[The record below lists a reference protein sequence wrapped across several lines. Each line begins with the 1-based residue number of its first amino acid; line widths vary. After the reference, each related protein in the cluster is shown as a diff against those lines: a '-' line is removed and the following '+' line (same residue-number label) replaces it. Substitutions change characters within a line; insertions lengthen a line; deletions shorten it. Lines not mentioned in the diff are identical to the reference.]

1 MGDMG
6 EAGRWC
12 TRRTRRGDKG
22 TQGHGGQRRKGGQNG
37 LDDHGG
43 GGGQAPRHP
52 PSPARLIGGA
62 STRRHAGSRRGPLVP
77 GLGRRPRQA
86 RPASRPPP
94 WTWTRAGSPLRSCGG
109 QREAPGRAGPSRVRS
124 TSHLRLM
131 PRCAGVPAAA
141 RSPTPRPFGRGVR
154 RPNPRRPHSGW
165 YLSPG
170 SVPQCSA
177 SRAGST
183 AAAAEAAARPP
194 GGAGTWEGG
203 AAAPGA
209 RPQGPTSGRE
219 PL

>member
-1 MGDMG
+1 MVHTENEKRGQGHTGTRGSEEEGGDKTDWTIT
-6 EAGRWC
+6 AGR
-12 TRRTRRGDKG
+12 
-22 TQGHGGQRRKGGQNG
+22 
-37 LDDHGG
+37 
-43 GGGQAPRHP
+43 GQAPRHP

-154 RPNPRRPHSGW
+154 RPNPRQPHSGW

-170 SVPQCSA
+170 SAPQCSA

-209 RPQGPTSGRE
+209 RPQGPASGRE